1 MVVTMLYLGNFL
13 SMYEKRASAKSKKMF
28 GHRMSFQ
35 LICEAKNIK
44 EACSNFKKKI
54 MEKKKLGGFEDIF
67 VIHCSSV
74 IEILKKLDITMY
86 INEYSTE
93 KDDSYLGYE
102 PDPTPEYDEDYVEMY
117 TFTPD
122 SDEVLIE
129 LESMGIKSSRKY
141 TPFVIFP
148 DKIKK
153 KKT

>member
-1 MVVTMLYLGNFL
+1 MLYLGNFL
-13 SMYEKRASAKSKKMF
+13 SMYEKKASDKSKKMV
-28 GHRMSFQ
+28 GYRMSFQ

-54 MEKKKLGGFEDIF
+54 MEKKKIGGFQDIL

-74 IEILKKLDITMY
+74 IEILKRLDITMY

-129 LESMGIKSSRKY
+129 KESMGIKTSQRY
-141 TPFVIFP
+141 TPFVMFQ
-148 DKIKK
+148 DKVKSKK
-153 KKT
+153 I